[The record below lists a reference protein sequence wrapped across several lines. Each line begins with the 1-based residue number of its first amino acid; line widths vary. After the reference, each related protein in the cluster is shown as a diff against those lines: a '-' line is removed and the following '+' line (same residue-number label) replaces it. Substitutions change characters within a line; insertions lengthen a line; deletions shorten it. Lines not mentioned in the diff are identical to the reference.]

1 MCLLVYSRLVFLSLW
16 PPPSSTRTDT
26 LCPYTTLF
34 RSKGAMLSH
43 QNRSANARQV
53 VGLDPLPGTEYRI
66 VGVLPL
72 FHVFANTCV
81 LNRTVANRGCMVLLP
96 RFHAGQVLSTLDRTA
111 ATALDRKSTR
121 LNSSH

>member
-1 MCLLVYSRLVFLSLW
+1 
-16 PPPSSTRTDT
+16 
-26 LCPYTTLF
+26 
-34 RSKGAMLSH
+34 MLSH
-43 QNRSANARQV
+43 QNLSANARQV
-53 VGLDPLPGTEYRI
+53 VGLDPLPGTEDRI

-111 ATALDRKSTR
+111 ATALPGEIGRAHVELQSLMR
-121 LNSSH
+121 LSYSVFAL

>member
-1 MCLLVYSRLVFLSLW
+1 MRRRHPIY
-16 PPPSSTRTDT
+16 TRTDT
-26 LCPYTTLF
+26 PFPYTTLF
-34 RSKGAMLSH
+34 RS
-43 QNRSANARQV
+43 
-53 VGLDPLPGTEYRI
+53 LPVTEDRI

-111 ATALDRKSTR
+111 ATALPGVPTMSDRKSTR